1 MRMFAPHAIRRV
13 LTAAL
18 LVSCCVVLGAVA
30 SSAAAAGPTTI
41 TFQEPEK
48 GSVFHYI
55 DNAPKTKPD
64 KHGNPSQIS
73 AGDGLT
79 LWNPMVSGGKQIGH
93 LQAFCWATK
102 TAKKFPNAEWECV
115 GTFVLGTGTLS
126 ATARIGPKG
135 TEGAITGGTGS
146 YAGARGVF
154 VSNESVSPAVTTITL
169 IE

>member
-1 MRMFAPHAIRRV
+1 MRVPWKSTRWGLVVAAVSLCAIFCAFAASA
-13 LTAAL
+13 TAANE
-18 LVSCCVVLGAVA
+18 
-30 SSAAAAGPTTI
+30 TII
-41 TFQEPEK
+41 TFTEPEK
-48 GSVFHYI
+48 GSVFRYI
-55 DNAPKTKPD
+55 DNAPKTKAD
-64 KHGNPSQIS
+64 KHGNPLKIS

-115 GTFVLGTGTLS
+115 GTFVLGSGTLS

-135 TEGAITGGTGS
+135 TEGTITGGS
-146 YAGARGVF
+146 GAYVGASGVF

-169 IE
+169 VG